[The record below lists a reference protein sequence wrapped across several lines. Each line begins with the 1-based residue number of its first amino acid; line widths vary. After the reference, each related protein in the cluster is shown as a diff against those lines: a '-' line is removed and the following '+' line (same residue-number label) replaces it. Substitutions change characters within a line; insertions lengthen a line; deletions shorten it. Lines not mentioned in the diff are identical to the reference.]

1 MRFFIDTADFH
12 EIEQAVAC
20 GIICGVTTNPT
31 LIAKAGHK
39 DFHAA
44 IHTICEMVDGPV
56 SAEVIATDWQGMVSQ
71 AKALAGVHRN
81 VVVKIPMTEDGL
93 KATKILHAMNLHTN
107 LTLIFSAPQ
116 ALLAARAG
124 ATYVSPFVGRLDDI
138 GQDGMQLVRDIA
150 DIFALHGIET
160 KMIAASIRHPV
171 HVTEA
176 AKAGA
181 DIATV
186 PWKTLQLMMKHPL
199 TDAGLKRFL
208 DDWNALQSKD

>member
-1 MRFFIDTADFH
+1 MKFFIDTADFH
-12 EIEQAVAC
+12 EIEQAAAC

-31 LIAKAGHK
+31 LVAKAGHQ

-44 IHTICEMVDGPV
+44 VHTICDIVEGPV
-56 SAEVIATDWQGMVSQ
+56 SAEVIATDWQGMVAE
-71 AKALAGVHRN
+71 AKELAAVHQN

-93 KATKILHAMNLHTN
+93 KATKILHAMKVPTN
-107 LTLIFSAPQ
+107 LTLIFSASQ

-124 ATYVSPFVGRLDDI
+124 ATYVSPFVGRLDDL
-138 GQDGMQLVRDIA
+138 GQDGIQLVRDIA
-150 DIFALHGIET
+150 EIFALHGIET
-160 KMIAASIRHPV
+160 KIIAASIRHPM
-171 HVTEA
+171 HVIEA

-208 DDWNALQSKD
+208 DDWKSLQKQE